1 MVQYRNERKYF
12 LNSHTAAILKGRA
25 ASVMQRDAHS
35 GGLYTVNNLYL
46 DDYCDSAYAAKYR
59 GCYHRE
65 KFRVRYYNGDL
76 SFIRLECKVKDG
88 LLSYK
93 ESCKL
98 TAEQYGMIRSGDF
111 SFASGS
117 GPPLL
122 EKLAT
127 RHRLKGMRPTAEYS
141 YIREAYVYRPGNVRI
156 TFDSNIGHDVP
167 GLTNDMCNSPGTG
180 GMLEVKYDNF
190 LPEVIVMLLSGLPL
204 VWTEMSK
211 YCYVYE
217 HERRVRPN
225 VRQTVG
231 SDYRF
236 AASR

>member
-1 MVQYRNERKYF
+1 MRQYRNEKKYF

-25 ASVMQRDAHS
+25 ACVMQPDAHS

-46 DDYCDSAYAAKYR
+46 DDYCDTAYAEKYR
-59 GCYHRE
+59 GSAHRE

-93 ESCKL
+93 ESAKL
-98 TAEQYGMIRSGDF
+98 TEEQYEMIRAGDF
-111 SFASGS
+111 SFAPGSGS
-117 GPPLL
+117 PLL
-122 EKLAT
+122 EKLAV
-127 RHRLKGMRPTAEYS
+127 RHRLRGMRPTAEYS
-141 YIREAYVYRPGNVRI
+141 YIREAYVYGPGNVRI
-156 TFDSNIGHDVP
+156 TFDSDIGHDLP
-167 GLTNDMCNSPGTG
+167 GLVNDRCGPPGIG
-180 GMLEVKYDNF
+180 GMLEVKYDSF
-190 LPEVIVMLLSGLPL
+190 LPEVMVMLLSGLPL

-231 SDYRF
+231 YDHRC